1 MRLPAV
7 YAPTYPAPTARR
19 SPQTLADLSATS
31 APVPHAIEQ
40 VATDPA
46 KQARAA
52 CDFPVRLTR
61 WRGERDSNPRRAGLS
76 HRAREVAGGTESSQ
90 TPRWS

>member
-19 SPQTLADLSATS
+19 SPQALADLSATA

-61 WRGERDSNPRRAGLS
+61 WRGTGIRTLGPPVPVVASN
-76 HRAREVAGGTESSQ
+76 ARSG
-90 TPRWS
+90 

>member
-19 SPQTLADLSATS
+19 SPQALADLSATS

-61 WRGERDSNPRRAGLS
+61 WRGERDSNAWSPRAGGRLE
-76 HRAREVAGGTESSQ
+76 RAQRAEDG
-90 TPRWS
+90 RWALFE